1 MKRFTGISPMA
12 YAVSSI
18 CSIAAEGNDGAG
30 GGGDTEFAEFE
41 AAGQIEVGDSN
52 LASEGKEPAKKA
64 APAKPATKTETDEG
78 GEGAEG
84 DDEDPDDNGEEDDEG
99 KKKPDPK
106 ESQINR
112 LKREKAELARELR
125 AMKANSENELS
136 ARLENLEK
144 RLQGGK
150 SDDNSNARELKAPD
164 PTDVDK
170 YPLGRLDDRYIEDRI
185 EYGIQLKAIEQADAV
200 LQREQENE
208 QQQSIREEQT
218 ALLGKVEAISE
229 KGSELYDDFQETV
242 VETGMRGD
250 WDLSQTTFE
259 AATEADNG
267 AQILYELSQDP
278 KEASRVAKLS
288 PLAQLK
294 YVNERDAEIG
304 KGKTPRTKPGATP
317 PPQNVARG
325 ANSRTQISPA
335 TDNLDDFEKAW
346 EADAKR
352 SR

>member
-1 MKRFTGISPMA
+1 MRRFTGISPMA

-18 CSIAAEGNDGAG
+18 CSITAEGNDNAG
-30 GGGDTEFAEFE
+30 GGGDDEFAAFE
-41 AAGQIEVGDSN
+41 AAGAVEVGDTN
-52 LASEGKEPAKKA
+52 LAKEKEEKPAKKS
-64 APAKPATKTETDEG
+64 APAKSAEADEG
-78 GEGAEG
+78 GEGTEG
-84 DDEDPDDNGEEDDEG
+84 EDEDPDDNGEEGEDEG
-99 KKKPDPK
+99 EKKADPK

-112 LKREKAELARELR
+112 LKREKRELAKRL
-125 AMKANSENELS
+125 KALESTGIVE
-136 ARLENLEK
+136 RLTNLEK
-144 RLQGGK
+144 SLQGGK
-150 SDDNSNARELKAPD
+150 TDDNSKARELKAPD

-208 QQQSIREEQT
+208 QQQSIREDQT

-317 PPQNVARG
+317 PPQNHTRG
-325 ANSRTQISPA
+325 ANSRVNINPA